1 MLAIILLAA
10 NLATGQSRAAR
21 AEPATEMSVQGDAAK
36 TQERAAAGGTER
48 APSATVEC
56 ANPAAAQTQA
66 VTGPRGVSAV
76 LRVETEDDHS
86 KDSHECM
93 ADYELEI
100 ANGGDGRTADIL
112 SSDDEYG
119 RRVTMRLDGFSQDG
133 RRVIG
138 ILSES
143 GKDATTALFD
153 YHIDGGEARLVDLS
167 KMFLPT
173 IREQCSRG
181 FDAVG
186 TTADGVIV
194 VELAASKECGAGGR
208 WAVDTDGSEPKKL
221 SGHAK
226 VTPFYGAKAD
236 EH

>member
-1 MLAIILLAA
+1 MILLAA
-10 NLATGQSRAAR
+10 TLVTAQSRAAR
-21 AEPATEMSVQGDAAK
+21 ADPTAGISAQSEATKAPEEAGS
-36 TQERAAAGGTER
+36 AAGR
-48 APSATVEC
+48 VPSATLEC
-56 ANPAAAQTQA
+56 TNPGAAQTGS

-86 KDSHECM
+86 KDSHDCM

-119 RRVTMRLDGFSQDG
+119 RRITARLYGFSQDG
-133 RRVIG
+133 KRVIG
-138 ILSES
+138 IMSEG
-143 GKDATTALFD
+143 GKDAATALFD

-167 KMFLPT
+167 KIFLPT
-173 IREQCSRG
+173 ITGQCSEG

-186 TTADGVIV
+186 TTTDGVIV
-194 VELAASKECGAGGR
+194 VELAASKDCGGGGR
-208 WAVDTDGSEPKKL
+208 WAVDTDGSEPKKI
-221 SGHAK
+221 SGHTK
-226 VTPFYGAKAD
+226 VIPFFGAKAD